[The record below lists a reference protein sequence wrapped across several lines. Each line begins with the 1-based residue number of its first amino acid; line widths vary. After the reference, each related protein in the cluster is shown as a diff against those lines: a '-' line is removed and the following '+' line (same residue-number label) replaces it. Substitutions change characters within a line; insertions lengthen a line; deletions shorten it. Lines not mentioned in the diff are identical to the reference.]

1 MNINHQKLII
11 IEYMPFFWW
20 PLDFY
25 QGLNMPP
32 GLHWRKSGWAPYGEA
47 ADGFSWGW
55 RSKNGPRIEKRADF
69 VGFSGTYIY
78 IYILYIMLYMYI
90 HELTRGYLVYGCFG
104 MANIT
109 YWLHSKDLS
118 LSWIYQRNIMKCGP
132 FPPKTRCQSFLRR
145 GQKALLTL

>member
-11 IEYMPFFWW
+11 IEYMPFFGG
-20 PLDFY
+20 PSIFTKVSTCRQVFIEGSPDEHLMVKLPMVFPGAGDRKM
-25 QGLNMPP
+25 GLGSKKGQISWDLV
-32 GLHWRKSGWAPYGEA
+32 GL
-47 ADGFSWGW
+47 
-55 RSKNGPRIEKRADF
+55 
-69 VGFSGTYIY
+69 IY
-78 IYILYIMLYMYI
+78 IY
-90 HELTRGYLVYGCFG
+90 TVYNAVYVYTWTDQRVSCVRLLRNGEHHLL
-104 MANIT
+104 